1 MLARFVGAVLIS
13 LSIALPVRAQE
24 SPTRTGTGVRPGE
37 HQLPSQ
43 LPVYNTRYYVIHTDL
58 HGDELREA
66 ALRMTRMFEEYHNRT
81 RDFSG
86 TVGHKFPFYLFRN
99 PQDYYAAGGIP
110 SSAGFFDPNNDTLSA
125 IAGEKADRYT
135 WQTIQH
141 EGFHQY
147 AKAVIGGELP
157 TWVNE
162 GLAEYFGEAVFTG
175 DGFVSGVIP
184 PDRLVRIKKLIHSGR
199 GTDMIK
205 EMMLMNHAQ
214 WNQKLTL
221 ENYDQAW
228 SMVQFLAHGENGKYQ
243 RAFASFMRAIGT
255 GRQWT
260 QAWTA
265 NFGSASGFEQRWKDY
280 WLKLP
285 PDPTADLYA
294 KATVET
300 LTSILAR
307 TWVQHQQFTDF
318 DAFASAGKSGQFKFQ
333 GPQWLPQSLISS
345 AFEQAQK
352 LKQDGGA
359 VSLLIAGA
367 GHLPEVQGTTKEGAK
382 LTGHFTMRNGRPED
396 VSVDVTR

>member
-1 MLARFVGAVLIS
+1 
-13 LSIALPVRAQE
+13 
-24 SPTRTGTGVRPGE
+24 
-37 HQLPSQ
+37 
-43 LPVYNTRYYVIHTDL
+43 
-58 HGDELREA
+58 
-66 ALRMTRMFEEYHNRT
+66 
-81 RDFSG
+81 
-86 TVGHKFPFYLFRN
+86 
-99 PQDYYAAGGIP
+99 
-110 SSAGFFDPNNDTLSA
+110 
-125 IAGEKADRYT
+125 
-135 WQTIQH
+135 
-141 EGFHQY
+141 
-147 AKAVIGGELP
+147 
-157 TWVNE
+157 
-162 GLAEYFGEAVFTG
+162 
-175 DGFVSGVIP
+175 
-184 PDRLVRIKKLIHSGR
+184 
-199 GTDMIK
+199 
-205 EMMLMNHAQ
+205 
-214 WNQKLTL
+214 
-221 ENYDQAW
+221 
-228 SMVQFLAHGENGKYQ
+228 MVQFLAHGENGKYQ